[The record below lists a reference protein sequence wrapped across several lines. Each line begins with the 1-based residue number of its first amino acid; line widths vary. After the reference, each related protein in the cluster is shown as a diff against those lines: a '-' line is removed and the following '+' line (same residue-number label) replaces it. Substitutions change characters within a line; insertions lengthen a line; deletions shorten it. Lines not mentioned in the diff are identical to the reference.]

1 MRKTSP
7 TLAALALMLA
17 GSLTAVAEAANL
29 ERDHRQ
35 QRADQYVAQTI
46 APASLAQ
53 RDATVADALARR
65 LV

>member
-1 MRKTSP
+1 MRNISP
-7 TLAALALMLA
+7 TFAALALMLA

-46 APASLAQ
+46 APASTAQ
-53 RDATVADALARR
+53 PEATVADASARW
-65 LV
+65 VG